1 MYVPTRA
8 ETNARKSKGAD
19 KLAINHFA
27 EETICAKG
35 TLVYFCHVSAGRI
48 NPCAKV
54 GIYYTYNIIVITNTQ
69 IV

>member
-1 MYVPTRA
+1 MYVSTRA
-8 ETNARKSKGAD
+8 ETNAKKSKSAD
-19 KLAINHFA
+19 
-27 EETICAKG
+27 ETICAKG